1 MLDRRVIIVG
11 GDHHNTLGVIWAM
24 REAGVRPYVIIL
36 SEEASPFVPVSRYL
50 AGSVVIQKME
60 ELLPAVINLS
70 KDQPQK
76 PVVICCHDEMAALI
90 DQSSETLSEYAVVP
104 CGTRPGSLLEWMDKE
119 KMGALAVSCG
129 LDVPASGGFPCIVKP
144 KRSLSGSKDWIKVC
158 RDADQLNEC
167 LDLYGA
173 EKLQVQQF
181 IEKTAEFQLIGC
193 ALPDGTVLIP
203 GVSSILR
210 PCKGSNTAF
219 LKYSG
224 PETQVDADK
233 VKAFVRATGYCGL
246 FSVEFVRGRDGR
258 DYFLEMNFRN
268 DGNAICVTRAGVNLP
283 LIWCLGASGLDYEA
297 AASAS
302 VRTVYVMPEFEELTL
317 LSSRSISIGDFLKD
331 LLLRNA
337 GMDFY
342 FWDQCPFWHQLFR
355 RIKKKIVRKQ

>member
-11 GDHHNTLGVIWAM
+11 GDHHNTLGVVWAM
-24 REAGVRPYVIIL
+24 HEAGIRPFVIVL
-36 SEEASPFVPVSRYL
+36 SELERPFVATSRYL
-50 AGSVVIQKME
+50 EGSVVIHHMDV
-60 ELLPAVINLS
+60 LLPTLTGQARRSSV
-70 KDQPQK
+70 K
-76 PVVICCHDEMAALI
+76 PVVICCHDAMAALL
-90 DQSSETLSEYAVVP
+90 DEHSEELSKYAIIP
-104 CGTRPGSLLEWMDKE
+104 CGKSPGSLKKWMDKVQ
-119 KMGALAVSCG
+119 MGALAESCG
-129 LDVPASGGFPCIVKP
+129 LNVPPATGFPCIVKP
-144 KRSLSGSKDWIKVC
+144 RLSLSGSKDWIRVC

-167 LDLYGA
+167 LNLYGA

-283 LIWCLGASGLDYEA
+283 WIWVLGASGMDY
-297 AASAS
+297 SAQMS
-302 VRTVYVMPEFEELTL
+302 RKVRTVYVMPEFEELTL